1 MEKRKKS
8 HTNEVTSD
16 KLFSFYED
24 CLKKI
29 ISQDLTAI
37 YGNKARLVNQSDPWL
52 FQIDK

>member
-1 MEKRKKS
+1 MAKRKKS
-8 HTNEVTSD
+8 YINEVTSD

-29 ISQDLTAI
+29 ISQDIIAI
-37 YGNKARLVNQSDPWL
+37 YGNKARLVNQNDSWL